1 MLESHTRLHTCCKRE
16 ACYVLADSA
25 PSKLPQDAAMAVEWR
40 ISLSAE
46 DAACGA
52 VSVLW
57 LPLRAYTFLIRSGGA
72 QASASP
78 LAESALLL
86 LLALLHHA
94 PAPELGPGNPFRQ
107 ALANMQACACM
118 LCVTSPA
125 CCQGA
130 HACVMLDGS
139 SVVCYDGPQAC

>member
-1 MLESHTRLHTCCKRE
+1 ME
-16 ACYVLADSA
+16 AYHAPTSSA
-25 PSKLPQDAAMAVEWR
+25 PFGLPEDAAMAVEKPVG
-40 ISLSAE
+40 LVVE
-46 DAACGA
+46 DATCGA

-107 ALANMQACACM
+107 ALANMQACASMWLPCS
-118 LCVTSPA
+118 T
-125 CCQGA
+125 
-130 HACVMLDGS
+130 
-139 SVVCYDGPQAC
+139 

>member
-1 MLESHTRLHTCCKRE
+1 MLRQAVHHLGCLKMQPWLWKSPAAWVAESAKCC
-16 ACYVLADSA
+16 
-25 PSKLPQDAAMAVEWR
+25 
-40 ISLSAE
+40 
-46 DAACGA
+46 A

-107 ALANMQACACM
+107 ALANMQACASMWLPCS
-118 LCVTSPA
+118 T
-125 CCQGA
+125 
-130 HACVMLDGS
+130 
-139 SVVCYDGPQAC
+139 

>member
-1 MLESHTRLHTCCKRE
+1 MQETTLDCYRATGVFLLVGLME
-16 ACYVLADSA
+16 AYHAPTSSA
-25 PSKLPQDAAMAVEWR
+25 PFGLPEDAAMGCGKSPCRPGTIAE
-40 ISLSAE
+40 SAK
-46 DAACGA
+46 CSCA

-94 PAPELGPGNPFRQ
+94 PAPELGPGNPSARRLPTCRHVLHMHE
-107 ALANMQACACM
+107 ASM
-118 LCVTSPA
+118 SPA
-125 CCQGA
+125 LN
-130 HACVMLDGS
+130 MLAGT
-139 SVVCYDGPQAC
+139 VTL

>member
-1 MLESHTRLHTCCKRE
+1 M
-16 ACYVLADSA
+16 
-25 PSKLPQDAAMAVEWR
+25 
-40 ISLSAE
+40 
-46 DAACGA
+46 CGA

-94 PAPELGPGNPFRQ
+94 PAPELGLGNPFRQ
-107 ALANMQACACM
+107 ALANMQACASW
-118 LCVTSPA
+118 LCAPRLLAVKVT
-125 CCQGA
+125 CLCG
-130 HACVMLDGS
+130 GS
-139 SVVCYDGPQAC
+139 W